1 MYYLMKLE
9 LKKHKMGWYIKGAI
23 LANLII
29 VGMLALLTLIEKLES
44 ETIFRTA
51 NDFFMFSGL
60 LVRGTFI
67 VFAAVLISKIIIDEF
82 KNRTSFVMFSY
93 PINRKKIMATKL
105 ILIFSLTLITM
116 ILSTCFVVF
125 SFIGLNEV
133 FQLTPNVEFSEQLIR
148 PELMSMMVF
157 NLAAA
162 GSALVPLY
170 FGMRKFSIPATI
182 VSGVLITIITN
193 SSFGPDFSL
202 VNLFYIPIVL
212 TFMAIGIIIFTIRN
226 MNQLELN

>member
-1 MYYLMKLE
+1 MKLE
-9 LKKHKMGWYIKGAI
+9 LKKHKIGWYIKGAV

-60 LVRGTFI
+60 LIRGTFI
-67 VFAAVLISKIIIDEF
+67 VFAAVLISKMIIDEF

-133 FQLTPNVEFSEQLIR
+133 FQLTPNLEFSEQLIR
-148 PELMSMMVF
+148 PELMRMMAF
-157 NLAAA
+157 NLAGA
-162 GSALVPLY
+162 GASLVPLY
-170 FGMRKFSIPATI
+170 FGMRKFSTPATI
-182 VSGVLITIITN
+182 VSGVLITIFTN
-193 SSFGPDFSL
+193 SSFGSDFSL
-202 VNLFYIPIVL
+202 VNLFYTPIGLSFV
-212 TFMAIGIIIFTIRN
+212 AIGIIVFTIRN
-226 MNQLELN
+226 MNRLELN